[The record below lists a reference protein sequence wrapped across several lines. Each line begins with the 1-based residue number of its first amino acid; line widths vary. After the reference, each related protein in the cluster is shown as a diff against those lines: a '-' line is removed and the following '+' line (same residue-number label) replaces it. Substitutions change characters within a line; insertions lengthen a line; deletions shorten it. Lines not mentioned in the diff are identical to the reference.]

1 MSVIVVDYGVGNVGS
16 IVNMGRAAS
25 HEIVTSDDASQI
37 ANASKLILPGVGSFD
52 TAMTLLH
59 NQGIVEGLN
68 HAVLER
74 KIPILG
80 VCLGMQ
86 LFARRSEEGELP
98 GLGWIAADTVRFRL
112 ETSHPNL
119 KVPHMGWNQIQQTR
133 PDPVLQDLPVDP
145 RFYFVHS
152 YHVACDDTDDVLAQT
167 THGLSFCSM
176 VRHGN
181 IWGAQFHP
189 EKSHRFGLK
198 LLSNFLSL

>member
-1 MSVIVVDYGVGNVGS
+1 MSVLVIDYGMGNVGS
-16 IVNMGRAAS
+16 IVNMGRVAG
-25 HEIVTSDDASQI
+25 HNIVISDDARQI
-37 ANASKLILPGVGSFD
+37 AKASKLILPGVGSFD

-59 NQGIVEGLN
+59 KRDILRGLN

-80 VCLGMQ
+80 ICLGMQ
-86 LFARRSEEGELP
+86 LFSRRSEEGELP

-112 ETSHPNL
+112 EELHPAL
-119 KVPHMGWNQIQQTR
+119 KVPHMGWNQIQSTR
-133 PDPVLQDLPVDP
+133 PDPLLIDLPVDS

-152 YHVACDDTDDVLAQT
+152 YHVTCDDPANVLAQT
-167 THGLSFCSM
+167 TYGISFCS
-176 VRHGN
+176 VVGHGN